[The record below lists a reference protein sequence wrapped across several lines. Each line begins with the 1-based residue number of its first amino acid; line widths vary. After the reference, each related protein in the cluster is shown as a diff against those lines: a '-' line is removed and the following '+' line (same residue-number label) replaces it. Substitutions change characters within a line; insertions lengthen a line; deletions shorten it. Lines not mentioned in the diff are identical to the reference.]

1 MNFNYNQ
8 IFKIKIFIS
17 LNLLYL
23 IILIKKPIKIALC
36 TMGKQENLYVKEF
49 IYYYKKLGV
58 DTIFIYD
65 DNDYK
70 IEKFSDVINPLNL
83 KYVKILNNTK
93 YNIIHSQ
100 TKAFTSCYNNNKNKY
115 DWFLMVDLDEFLI
128 IKNNNLKN
136 YLSKDIFK
144 KCDFISFNWVIPTDN
159 NLLHYDNRSLFIR
172 FPGPFN
178 LNRFV
183 KTIIRGNINNL
194 TYSVHSPLYSPIK
207 NITCNSVGDKI
218 YYKKLNYETLL
229 PINIDNAYIMHF
241 KYKSTEEYINKYK
254 KGYYNLTGINLKK
267 VLDAKILEYIRDN
280 NITKEKKEYLEK
292 ELNINITKY
301 KNNLFYLY

>member
-1 MNFNYNQ
+1 MNIKYNQ
-8 IFKIKIFIS
+8 RFKIKILIS
-17 LNLLYL
+17 LNLLILYL
-23 IILIKKPIKIALC
+23 IILIKNKIKIALC

-70 IEKFSDVINPLNL
+70 IEKFSDVIKPLKLRN
-83 KYVKILNNTK
+83 VKILNNTK
-93 YNIIHSQ
+93 YNIGHSQ

-128 IKNNNLKN
+128 IKNNTLKN

-172 FPGPFN
+172 FPGPYK

-194 TYSVHSPLYSPIK
+194 TYSVHSPLNSPIK
-207 NITCNSVGDKI
+207 NITCNNIGESI
-218 YYKKLNYETLL
+218 YYKNLNYETLL

-254 KGYYNLTGINLKK
+254 KGYYNLTGLYLKK
-267 VLDAKILEYIRDN
+267 VLKAKIMNYIKDN
-280 NITKEKKEYLEK
+280 SITKEKIEYLEK
-292 ELNINITKY
+292 ELNINITK
-301 KNNLFYLY
+301 